1 MNRDHLKFP
10 FHIESMDPRERS
22 IAAINH
28 RQADRPPIYVSLTP
42 QMAEKLSLLNG
53 VPYEPPVDAMESA
66 RISHMELLTGM
77 GVDLVA
83 IAPSAPPAA
92 PTRTLSDGRIVNE
105 WGMVFRDI
113 GIYTEFDGHPLA
125 EASVEDDIIEYPFP
139 DPHAPGRYDIASRML
154 DRYGHSHGIIGNVE
168 TMFFE
173 LSWYMTGYEKFLMDL
188 VTEAEYLPHLMDRIM
203 HYIIDAGKVLLGMG
217 VDILWC
223 GDDFGG
229 QNGMLIDPVTWRSQ
243 IKPRIRFM
251 FEEFRKVQPDI
262 KLAWHSCG
270 SILPILPDFIELG
283 LDILNPIQPLAKGME
298 PEFLKSE
305 YGRDLTFFGGIDVQ
319 ELLPTG
325 TPQQVKDEVR
335 RRIDILGKNGGYII
349 APAHNIQPDTPV
361 ENVQA
366 FFEAALAP

>member
-10 FHIESMDPRERS
+10 FHIESMNPRERS

-28 RQADRPPIYVSLTP
+28 RQPDRPPIYVSLTP

-53 VPYEPPVDAMESA
+53 VPYEPPVDAMESS

-113 GIYTEFDGHPLA
+113 GLYAEFDGHPLA
-125 EASVEDDIIEYPFP
+125 EASVEEDIKQYPFP
-139 DPHAPGRYDIASRML
+139 DPHAPGRYDIARRMI

-229 QNGMLIDPVTWRSQ
+229 QSGMLIDPVTWRSQ
-243 IKPRIRFM
+243 IKPRIKFM

-305 YGRDLTFFGGIDVQ
+305 YGKDLTFFGGIDVQ

>member
-1 MNRDHLKFP
+1 
-10 FHIESMDPRERS
+10 MDSRERS

-28 RQADRPPIYVSLTP
+28 QQPDRPPLYVSLTP
-42 QMAEKLSLLNG
+42 QIAKALSELNG
-53 VPYEPPVDAMESA
+53 VPYEAPIDAMESS

-83 IAPSAPPAA
+83 IAPTAAPSA
-92 PTRTLSDGRIVNE
+92 PTRTLPDGRIINE
-105 WGMVFRDI
+105 WGMVFREV
-113 GIYTEFDGHPLA
+113 GIYEEFDEFPLA
-125 EASVEDDIIEYPFP
+125 GASVAEDIKAYPFP
-139 DPHAPGRYDIASRML
+139 DPHAPGRYDIAREMK
-154 DRYGHSHGIIGNVE
+154 DRYGNSHGVIGNVE

-203 HYIIDAGKVLLGMG
+203 HYIIDAGKVLLDMG

-229 QNGMLIDPVTWRSQ
+229 QNGMLIDPLTWRSQ

-262 KLAWHSCG
+262 KIAWHSCG
-270 SILPILPDFIELG
+270 SILPIIPDFIELG
-283 LDILNPIQPLAKGME
+283 LDILNPIQPLAKGMDA
-298 PEFLKSE
+298 EFLKRE
-305 YGRDLTFFGGIDVQ
+305 YGKDLSFFGGIDVQ
-319 ELLPTG
+319 ELLPMG
-325 TPQQVKDEVR
+325 SPQMIKDEVR

-349 APAHNIQPDTPV
+349 APAHNIQADTPLK
-361 ENVQA
+361 NILA
-366 FFEAALAP
+366 FFEAALA

>member
-1 MNRDHLKFP
+1 MH
-10 FHIESMDPRERS
+10 SRERS

-28 RQADRPPIYVSLTP
+28 RQPDRPPIYVSLTP
-42 QMAEKLSLLNG
+42 QMAEKLSQLQG
-53 VPYEPPVDAMESA
+53 IPYEPPIDAMESS

-83 IAPSAPPAA
+83 IAPTAPPAA
-92 PTRTLSDGRIVNE
+92 PTRTLPDGRAVNE
-105 WGMVFRDI
+105 WGMVFKDV
-113 GIYTEFDGHPLA
+113 GIYSEFDEFPLA
-125 EASVEDDIIEYPFP
+125 EASVAADIKQYPFP
-139 DPHAPGRYDIASRML
+139 DANAPGRFDTARKML
-154 DRYGHSHGIIGNVE
+154 DSYGQSYGIIGNVE

-173 LSWYMTGYEKFLMDL
+173 LSWYMTGYEKFLIDL

-229 QNGMLIDPVTWRSQ
+229 QNGMLIDPLTWRSQ

-251 FEEFRKVQPDI
+251 FEEFRKVQPNI
-262 KLAWHSCG
+262 KIAWHSCG
-270 SILPILPDFIELG
+270 SILPIIPDFIELG
-283 LDILNPIQPLAKGME
+283 LDILNPIQPLAKDMD
-298 PEFLKSE
+298 PLFLKRE
-305 YGRDLTFFGGIDVQ
+305 YGKDLTFFGGIDVQ
-319 ELLPTG
+319 ELLPSG
-325 TPQQVKDEVR
+325 SPQMVKDEIR
-335 RRIDILGKNGGYII
+335 RRIDILGKDGGYII

>member
-1 MNRDHLKFP
+1 MSQEHLKLP
-10 FHIESMDPRERS
+10 SHIKTMNSRERS

-28 RQADRPPIYVSLTP
+28 SQPDRPPVYVSLTP
-42 QMAEKLSLLNG
+42 QIAEALSELNG
-53 VPYEPPVDAMESA
+53 VPYEPPVDAMESS

-83 IAPSAPPAA
+83 IAPTTPPAA
-92 PTRTLSDGRIVNE
+92 PTRTLPDGRIVNE
-105 WGMVFRDI
+105 WGMVFRDV
-113 GIYTEFDGHPLA
+113 GIYTEFDEFPLA
-125 EASVEDDIIEYPFP
+125 GASVAEDIKQYPFP
-139 DPHAPGRYDIASRML
+139 DPHAAGRFDIAREMK
-154 DRYGHSHGIIGNVE
+154 DRYGKSHGVIGNVE

-188 VTEAEYLPHLMDRIM
+188 VTEADYLPHLMDRIM

-229 QNGMLIDPVTWRSQ
+229 QNGMLIDPITWRSQ

-262 KLAWHSCG
+262 KIAWHSCG
-270 SILPILPDFIELG
+270 SILPIIPDFIELG

-298 PEFLKSE
+298 PEFLKRE
-305 YGRDLTFFGGIDVQ
+305 YGKDLTFFGGIDVQ
-319 ELLPTG
+319 KLLPMG
-325 TPQQVKDEVR
+325 SPQMVKDEVR
-335 RRIDILGKNGGYII
+335 RRIDILGRDGGYII
-349 APAHNIQPDTPV
+349 APAHNIQADTPL

-366 FFEAALAP
+366 FFEAALA